1 MTKFALITGG
11 TKGIGKAVAQILAKA
26 GYNLILTYGNDVE
39 AAQFVQAEFT
49 EKFNTEIFILQA
61 DITSEKSIQVI
72 FDFLKSLVRPRA
84 STGGP
89 WKKVLPVITEPTVS
103 PLLIFFSVGCLFV

>member
-49 EKFNTEIFILQA
+49 ERFNTEIFI
-61 DITSEKSIQVI
+61 
-72 FDFLKSLVRPRA
+72 
-84 STGGP
+84 
-89 WKKVLPVITEPTVS
+89 
-103 PLLIFFSVGCLFV
+103 

>member
-26 GYNLILTYGNDVE
+26 GCNLILTYGNDVE

-49 EKFNTEIFILQA
+49 ERFNTEIFILQA
-61 DITSEKSIQVI
+61 DITSE
-72 FDFLKSLVRPRA
+72 
-84 STGGP
+84 
-89 WKKVLPVITEPTVS
+89 
-103 PLLIFFSVGCLFV
+103 